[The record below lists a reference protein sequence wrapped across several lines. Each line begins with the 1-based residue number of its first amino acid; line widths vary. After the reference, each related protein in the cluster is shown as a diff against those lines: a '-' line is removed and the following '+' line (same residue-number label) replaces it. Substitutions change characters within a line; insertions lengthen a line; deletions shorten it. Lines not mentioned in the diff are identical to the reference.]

1 MHGKPCPKKSRR
13 PRCMLWPG
21 GGGEVRYLP
30 AMLDL
35 ALLRQHP
42 VLAHAS
48 SSALEVIGGRGV
60 LRRWTARQVIFRRG
74 DVAYGM
80 VLMLTG
86 RVRVVRERDGRRQ
99 VLHVEEAGGTLG
111 EVPLFDGGPM
121 PATAVAVETTEGVVL
136 SPELVRAVV
145 ARDPALA
152 LVMLARMAGRVR
164 SLADRLE
171 RMTLYGVGMRL
182 AAALLERAR
191 RAPGHPLS
199 LGMSQEQFAEELGTV
214 REVLVRELRGLV
226 QAGILAPLGA
236 GRYELRQ
243 PDALRRL
250 AAGKHWNP
258 GS

>member
-1 MHGKPCPKKSRR
+1 
-13 PRCMLWPG
+13 
-21 GGGEVRYLP
+21 
-30 AMLDL
+30 MLDL
-35 ALLRQHP
+35 TLLRQHP
-42 VLAHAS
+42 VLASAS
-48 SSALEVIGGRGV
+48 PPAVELIGGRGV
-60 LRRWTARQVIFRRG
+60 LHCWTARQVIFRRG
-74 DVAYGM
+74 DAAYGM
-80 VLMLTG
+80 VLILSG
-86 RVRVVRERDGRRQ
+86 RVRVVRERNGRRQ

-121 PATAVAVETTEGVVL
+121 PASAVAVEATEGVVL

-145 ARDPALA
+145 ASDPALA
-152 LVMLARMAGRVR
+152 LVMLARMAKRVR
-164 SLADRLE
+164 TMADRLE
-171 RMTLYGVGMRL
+171 RMTLHGVGMRL

-226 QAGILAPLGA
+226 QAGILAPLGS
-236 GRYELRQ
+236 GRYELQ
-243 PDALRRL
+243 EPEALGRL

>member
-1 MHGKPCPKKSRR
+1 
-13 PRCMLWPG
+13 
-21 GGGEVRYLP
+21 
-30 AMLDL
+30 MLDL
-35 ALLRQHP
+35 TLLRQHP
-42 VLAHAS
+42 VLAKAS
-48 SSALEVIGGRGV
+48 SSALELIGDRGV

-74 DVAYGM
+74 DAAYGM
-80 VLMLTG
+80 ILILSG
-86 RVRVVRERDGRRQ
+86 RVRVVREHDGRRQ

-121 PATAVAVETTEGVVL
+121 PATAVTAEMTEGVVL

-152 LVMLARMAGRVR
+152 LVMLARMARRVR
-164 SLADRLE
+164 TMADRLE
-171 RMTLYGVGMRL
+171 RMTLHGVGMRL

-199 LGMSQEQFAEELGTV
+199 LGMPQEQFAEELGTV

-226 QAGILAPLGA
+226 QAGILAPLGS
-236 GRYELRQ
+236 GRYELQ
-243 PDALRRL
+243 EPDALGRL
-250 AAGKHWNP
+250 AVGEQWNP

>member
-1 MHGKPCPKKSRR
+1 
-13 PRCMLWPG
+13 
-21 GGGEVRYLP
+21 
-30 AMLDL
+30 MLDL
-35 ALLRQHP
+35 ALLRRHP
-42 VLAHAS
+42 VLAHVS
-48 SSALEVIGGRGV
+48 SDALELIGGRGM

-74 DVAYGM
+74 DAAYGM
-80 VLMLTG
+80 VLILSG

-99 VLHVEEAGGTLG
+99 VLHIEEAGGTLG

-121 PATAVAVETTEGVVL
+121 PATAVAVEPTEGVVL

-152 LVMLARMAGRVR
+152 LVMLARMARRVR
-164 SLADRLE
+164 TLADRVE
-171 RMTLYGVGMRL
+171 RLTLHGVGMRL
-182 AAALLERAR
+182 AAALLERAH

-236 GRYELRQ
+236 GRYALQQ
-243 PDALRRL
+243 PEALSRI
-250 AAGKHWNP
+250 AAGELWNP

>member
-1 MHGKPCPKKSRR
+1 MAAVSS
-13 PRCMLWPG
+13 CMLTS
-21 GGGEVRYLP
+21 
-30 AMLDL
+30 

-42 VLAHAS
+42 VLAEAS
-48 SSALEVIGGRGV
+48 AAALELIGGRGM

-74 DVAYGM
+74 DAAYGM
-80 VLMLTG
+80 VLILSG
-86 RVRVVRERDGRRQ
+86 RVRVVRERNGRRQ

-121 PATAVAVETTEGVVL
+121 PASAVVVETTEGVVL
-136 SPELVRAVV
+136 SPELVRVVV
-145 ARDPALA
+145 ARDPALG
-152 LVMLARMAGRVR
+152 LVMLTRMARRVR
-164 SLADRLE
+164 TMADRLE
-171 RMTLYGVGMRL
+171 RLTLHGVGMRL

-191 RAPGHPLS
+191 RSPGHPIS
-199 LGMSQEQFAEELGTV
+199 FGMTQEQFAEELGTV

-243 PDALRRL
+243 PDALSRL
-250 AAGKHWNP
+250 ALGEQWNP

>member
-1 MHGKPCPKKSRR
+1 M
-13 PRCMLWPG
+13 
-21 GGGEVRYLP
+21 
-30 AMLDL
+30 DL
-35 ALLRQHP
+35 
-42 VLAHAS
+42 
-48 SSALEVIGGRGV
+48 IGGRGE

-74 DVAYGM
+74 DAPYGM
-80 VLMLTG
+80 VLILSG

-121 PATAVAVETTEGVVL
+121 PASAVAVEATEGVVL

-145 ARDPALA
+145 ASDPALA
-152 LVMLARMAGRVR
+152 LVMLARMAKRVR
-164 SLADRLE
+164 TMADRLE
-171 RMTLYGVGMRL
+171 RMTLHGVGMRL

-226 QAGILAPLGA
+226 QAGILAPLGS
-236 GRYELRQ
+236 GRYELQ
-243 PDALRRL
+243 EPEALGRL
-250 AAGKHWNP
+250 ATGKHWNP